1 MLRPRTM
8 LAAAGLWLA
17 VHAAVWLVVAAT
29 EPTRYPWPRDVHSLL
44 EHWDAWHYGLISKQ
58 GYAGVRWA
66 FYPLYPLVV
75 GLLSRLSGLRAHPE
89 IVGTVFSTICFAA
102 FCWTQARLAGARD
115 GSSRAED
122 DTPRS
127 RDGDETLR
135 ALVPASLWGWLFF
148 LAWPASWAFHSNHTE
163 SLFLLLSLL
172 ALLCSRRGAWKSA
185 AVLAGL
191 CALTRNQGV
200 FVAVA
205 VALDGALRLKG
216 DFGRRALVFAASGAL
231 SFALFAL
238 WPAYQYAATGEAT
251 KFLWAQS
258 QFGPLVKSAYQ
269 FVGTIWF
276 VNSWQHPELW
286 QTHLHHVAFL
296 ALNAAAVAL
305 LFRREW
311 ALAVY
316 CFLSLWSP
324 LYLGQLENAF
334 RYGAVLFPAVFLLGD
349 GLGRLPRPVRW
360 PALAALVLLNL
371 IYTRYY
377 ALGDWA
383 Y

>member
-1 MLRPRTM
+1 M
-8 LAAAGLWLA
+8 LAAAAVWLSVHAGLWLA
-17 VHAAVWLVVAAT
+17 VAAL

-58 GYAGVRWA
+58 GYDGVRWA
-66 FYPLYPLVV
+66 FYPLHPLAV
-75 GLLSRLSGLRAHPE
+75 GLLARLTGLGAHPE
-89 IVGTVFSTICFAA
+89 IVGAVFSTLCFAA
-102 FCWTQARLAGARD
+102 FCLAQARLVK
-115 GSSRAED
+115 
-122 DTPRS
+122 
-127 RDGDETLR
+127 DGDAALR
-135 ALVPASLWGWLFF
+135 PLVPATLWGWLFL
-148 LAWPASWAFHSNHTE
+148 LAWPASWVFHSNHTE
-163 SLFLLLSLL
+163 SLFLLLSFS
-172 ALLCSRRGAWKSA
+172 AFVCSRRGGWKTA
-185 AVLAGL
+185 AILAGL

-200 FVAVA
+200 FVAAA

-216 DFGRRALVFAASGAL
+216 DWKKRALVFAASGAA

-238 WPAYQYAATGEAT
+238 WPAYQYFATGEAT

-258 QFGPLVKSAYQ
+258 QFGPLVESAYQ

-276 VNSWQHPELW
+276 VNHWQHPELW

-296 ALNAAAVAL
+296 ALNGAGVAL

-311 ALAVY
+311 ALAAYV
-316 CFLSLWSP
+316 FLSLWPP

-349 GLGRLPRPVRW
+349 GARRLPAPARW

-371 IYTRYY
+371 IYARYY
-377 ALGDWA
+377 ALGEWA

>member
-1 MLRPRTM
+1 MLRPRT
-8 LAAAGLWLA
+8 LLVAALVWLS
-17 VHAAVWLVVAAT
+17 VHAGVWLVVAAS
-29 EPTRYPWPRDVHSLL
+29 EPTRYPWPQDVSSLL
-44 EHWDAWHYGLISKQ
+44 EHWDAWHYGLISTE

-66 FYPLYPLVV
+66 FYPLYPLAV
-75 GLLSRLSGLRAHPE
+75 GLLARLSGLGAHPE
-89 IVGTVFSTICFAA
+89 IVGTVFSTLCFAA
-102 FCWTQARLAGARD
+102 FCLSQARLV
-115 GSSRAED
+115 
-122 DTPRS
+122 
-127 RDGDETLR
+127 RDGDERAR
-135 ALVPASLWGWLFF
+135 ALAPATSWGWLFF
-148 LAWPASWAFHSNHTE
+148 LAWPASWVFHSHHTE
-163 SLFLLLSLL
+163 SLFLLLSFF
-172 ALLCSRRGAWKSA
+172 ALLCSRRGDWKA
-185 AVLAGL
+185 AALLAGL

-205 VALDGALRLKG
+205 VALDGALRRG
-216 DFGRRALVFAASGAL
+216 DIKRGAPRFAASGAL

-238 WPAYQYAATGEAT
+238 WPAYQYYATGEAT

-296 ALNAAAVAL
+296 ALNGAAVAL
-305 LFRREW
+305 LFKREW
-311 ALAVY
+311 ALAAY
-316 CFLSLWSP
+316 CFLSLWPP

-334 RYGAVLFPAVFLLGD
+334 RYGAVLFPAAFLLGD
-349 GLGRLPRPVRW
+349 GLGRLPALFRW

-377 ALGDWA
+377 ALGEWA

>member
-1 MLRPRTM
+1 M
-8 LAAAGLWLA
+8 A
-17 VHAAVWLVVAAT
+17 
-29 EPTRYPWPRDVHSLL
+29 
-44 EHWDAWHYGLISKQ
+44 
-58 GYAGVRWA
+58 
-66 FYPLYPLVV
+66 
-75 GLLSRLSGLRAHPE
+75 
-89 IVGTVFSTICFAA
+89 
-102 FCWTQARLAGARD
+102 QARLIK
-115 GSSRAED
+115 E
-122 DTPRS
+122 
-127 RDGDETLR
+127 GDESFRPLAPET
-135 ALVPASLWGWLFF
+135 LWGWLFF
-148 LAWPASWAFHSNHTE
+148 LAWPASWVFHSNHTE
-163 SLFLLLSLL
+163 PLFLLLSFV
-172 ALLCSRRGAWKSA
+172 AVVCARRGGWKSA

-200 FVAVA
+200 FVAAA
-205 VALDGALRLKG
+205 VALDGALRSPG
-216 DFGRRALVFAASGAL
+216 DFKKRALRFAASGAA

-258 QFGPLVKSAYQ
+258 QFGPLVKSFYE

-296 ALNAAAVAL
+296 ALNGAGLAL

-311 ALAVY
+311 ALAAYV
-316 CFLSLWSP
+316 FLSLWSP

-334 RYGAVLFPAVFLLGD
+334 RYGAVLFPALFLFGD
-349 GLGRLPRPVRW
+349 AARRLPAPVRW

-377 ALGDWA
+377 ALGEWA